1 MSKETERLLIQQQ
14 TGAYVPTEQEEA
26 LLESI
31 RGNRASRPQDGLPR
45 PGPAVFDNRINP
57 LGEMRNEI
65 VTPEAIQAGWGQ
77 ARFDR
82 GEFTPGED
90 LENKRAL
97 EQSGFSKILN
107 GTMKGGVFAL
117 TTAAE
122 TTAGI
127 VNGLF
132 SGLGELGRQI
142 ATGDEISVNTAIGR
156 GVDNWTARTMADIQK
171 LSEEWFPNYRTEE
184 ERSSEYQSQ
193 WLRHIFS
200 PNFIGDSF
208 LKNLGF
214 TVGAIAGGA
223 AWSKVLN
230 AGLKSLTAGKMLK
243 GVTAAA
249 SGDNEAKS
257 LLEGVAKAVGGVGDV
272 SIIAD
277 DAAIAKT
284 FGQAAK
290 GLNKLTTKHE
300 LFGGIIAA
308 MGEGTMEGVMAR
320 NEFMDDWNARL
331 KNEYSNAYENLE
343 QTIIEEEKAKANSL
357 LVRAVPQFDENGDA
371 TEPRYEL
378 NDRGLELLGERQ
390 RELAADYAK
399 KRQWAENQGDRL
411 AATTFFWNLPILTVS
426 NTMQFGRMLS
436 GGFKTARS
444 NIAKVAGEVTRE
456 AGKLTAEYTGR
467 TANRGLRVAARSLR
481 NGAAEAAEE
490 MAQGFISS
498 GANKVADARM
508 TSFNDDGYDRR
519 VLSGVGDWFSTM
531 LEGGGE
537 YLGDWKNW
545 QEGFMGLAT
554 GLLGIPGKK
563 WNGGVI
569 GAAQEIREEDRM
581 SQAAAEKLNARVNDP
596 KFQEAW
602 RGYVRHNKY
611 DAQMEEAAKNDDH
624 YAWSTANDKQKISD
638 IMMFANAGRLQDLY
652 DIVDNYANMTDA
664 QAEEKGV
671 TEQATTQ
678 QNQTQVQNNP
688 AETIEKV
695 REQAKDIKDTI
706 QMYSDMYDAMTT
718 LSPIGTS
725 DKQIQEMIATSM
737 NIKSME
743 KRFLTLFDEV
753 VKGLEPY
760 VAPLSSIGKDGEEI
774 TDEAKTLARAKD
786 IYSTL
791 AKIITDTGNGINYD
805 TVQDYFDSVAMMAT
819 LDDMVE
825 SSGNPTFKQKF
836 DDMKKIANDRRAF
849 LRKLVT
855 LQNLEPGEY
864 DKRVQTPEKV
874 ATDVQKEN
882 AKKAVNGLGNFKD
895 IRRKYMELGTE
906 QNGQQSQ
913 QNFLDSIAPL
923 EKENPAVK
931 DFLSFKKRYDAFK
944 AYVDKGIAVKQPEGA
959 MPVNKQMIDSV
970 MDDIFYRTTS
980 ADDLAQ
986 LPPAAFRVESGFL
999 DDQSLWITVP
1009 GLPPMRPSAATYDA
1023 LKDALRNAMRSF
1035 MALETSTASRN
1046 TGSAKPVDDTPPAG
1060 TRDSTPVGYDAAQPG
1075 SNVQDTT
1082 PAAVQGS
1089 SQQPTQPTET
1099 PAAVETSV
1107 ESTIPLSTDVATVA
1121 STEPAAQE
1129 QGAEQNADTSS
1140 AENTAIESAPVAL
1153 DKLADTRIDYAMEA
1167 EEDYVPREVKEDVG
1181 KENGRGREKYLFYRT
1196 SVPEI
1201 ATGEAK
1207 KARRAIE
1214 MRSRELR
1221 KDANLSDFIEYL
1233 QHNVDRAQENVNSA
1247 ANKAERTEAENELKL
1262 ANKALEGWKDIWYA
1276 LKDRGAFEEAAIGV
1290 QTGDEVEF
1298 IIDPSFPQYKG
1309 QPQVLLRNKRTGKIY
1324 SVLSNQVSDYYGLRD
1339 LHKAIDDE
1347 YAASNIG
1354 PNDVFVFSK
1363 TSKVFAKP
1371 SGYIDYAF
1379 DDAPRDIR
1387 EIPGYDL
1394 VKDSPILY
1402 ISRNGTPIII
1412 RGDKSTP
1419 IPEQYSDPVKNVRA
1433 YRQEAMYLLV
1443 PMNKNFSIPVGITTT
1458 RFSASNKDADNPVIK
1473 DIRRQIDK
1481 IVSTVKNA
1489 GDDLIEENDRLKAR
1503 TKGLSMVMDIHD
1515 IDFRVESIE
1524 GVTMLSVVTNKPS
1537 ESAVG
1542 DPPVY
1547 FAQNE
1552 ITEEAL
1558 VDFLASQNKHIR
1570 PEIEDGKLK
1579 HMSYY
1584 ISEGLLE
1591 SNAKKLIPKGVDV
1604 YIYPWVGDR
1613 FSPASTNQ
1621 MDIDSAISSA
1631 ESPMP
1636 ASVTTGDEY
1645 EAVDPNDEVTTI
1657 TSIENNV
1664 PIEPQEDIP
1673 AEDAE
1678 EDKPVFWDS
1687 LDGGVQAELGKQ
1699 GYTKEFFDT
1708 LSEEMKKRLISCLN
1722 VG

>member
-1 MSKETERLLIQQQ
+1 MSKETERLLTEQQ
-14 TGAYVPTEQEEA
+14 TGVYVPTEQEAA

-31 RGNRASRPQDGLPR
+31 RSNRIPRPQDGLPR
-45 PGPAVFDNRINP
+45 PGPAFFENRINP

-77 ARFDR
+77 SRFDR

-142 ATGDEISVNTAIGR
+142 ATGDEISVNSAVGR

-193 WLRHIFS
+193 WLRHIFT

-214 TVGAIAGGA
+214 TVGALVGGA

-230 AGLKSLTAGKMLK
+230 AGLKTLTAGKMLK

-249 SGDNEAKS
+249 SGDKEAKS

-272 SIIAD
+272 SIVAD

-320 NEFMDDWNARL
+320 NEFMDDWNGRL
-331 KNEYSNAYENLE
+331 REEYANSYENLE
-343 QTIIEEEKAKANSL
+343 QSIIDEELAKSGSTL
-357 LVRAVPQFDENGDA
+357 LRAIPQFDEEGNA
-371 TEPRYEL
+371 IEPRYEL
-378 NDRGLELLGERQ
+378 NDAGLKLLGERQ

-399 KRQWAENQGDRL
+399 KRQWAENLGDRL
-411 AATTFFWNLPILTVS
+411 AATTFFWNLPVLTVS

-444 NIAKVAGEVTRE
+444 NVAKVAGDITMN
-456 AGKLTAEYTGR
+456 AGKLTAEYTDR

-498 GANKVADARM
+498 GAKNVADSRL

-519 VLSGVGDWFSTM
+519 VLSDVGAWFSQM
-531 LEGGGE
+531 MEGGGE

-554 GLLGIPGKK
+554 GLLGIPGKR
-563 WNGGVI
+563 WNGGVV

-611 DAQMEEAAKNDDH
+611 DAQMEEAARNDDH
-624 YAWSTANDKQKISD
+624 YAWTTANDKQKISD

-718 LSPIGTS
+718 LAPIGTS
-725 DKQIQEMIATSM
+725 DSQLQEMIATSM
-737 NIKSME
+737 NIKAME
-743 KRFLTLFDEV
+743 KRFLTMFDEV

-760 VAPLSSIGKDGEEI
+760 VTPLSSIGKEGEEI
-774 TDEAKTLARAKD
+774 TDEKKTLDRAKE
-786 IYSTL
+786 IYSNL
-791 AKIITDTGNGINYD
+791 ARIITNTGNGINYE
-805 TVQDYFDSVAMMAT
+805 TVQDYFDSIAT
-819 LDDMVE
+819 MRTLEDMVE
-825 SSGNPTFKQKF
+825 SSGDPTFKQKF
-836 DDMKKIANDRRAF
+836 ADMKKIANDRRAF
-849 LRKLVT
+849 LKKLVT
-855 LQNLEPGEY
+855 LQNMEPGEY
-864 DKRVQTPEKV
+864 DTKVKTPEKV
-874 ATDVQKEN
+874 TTEVQKQN
-882 AKKAVNGLGNFKD
+882 AQKAVNGLGNFKD
-895 IRRKYMELGTE
+895 IRRRYMELAENGE
-906 QNGQQSQ
+906 QA
-913 QNFLDSIAPL
+913 QNNFIDSIAPL

-931 DFLSFKKRYDAFK
+931 EFLAFKKRYDAFR
-944 AYVDKGIAVKQPEGA
+944 AYVSKGIDIQQPEGA
-959 MPVNKQMIDSV
+959 MQVTGPMIESV
-970 MDDIFYRTTS
+970 LDDIFYRTTS

-986 LPPAAFRVESGFL
+986 LPPAAFRVESSFL
-999 DDQSLWITVP
+999 DDESLWMNIP
-1009 GLPPMRPSAATYDA
+1009 GLPTVKPSPATYDA
-1023 LKDALRNAMRSF
+1023 LKDGLRNAMRKF
-1035 MALETSTASRN
+1035 MAMETSTASRN
-1046 TGSAKPVDDTPPAG
+1046 TGSSKPVADNPPAG
-1060 TRDSTPVGYDAAQPG
+1060 TTDSTPTGYDASQPG
-1075 SNVQDTT
+1075 SNVNAG
-1082 PAAVQGS
+1082 PAAQAAP
-1089 SQQPTQPTET
+1089 QPFTPEVVPPAAEPAPTET
-1099 PAAVETSV
+1099 PAETQP
-1107 ESTIPLSTDVATVA
+1107 E
-1121 STEPAAQE
+1121 
-1129 QGAEQNADTSS
+1129 
-1140 AENTAIESAPVAL
+1140 APVADTPVSL
-1153 DKLADTRIDYAMEA
+1153 DVSAGQVIDNSMDA
-1167 EEDYVPREVKEDVG
+1167 EEETVPQAVTDDVG
-1181 KENGRGREKYLFYRT
+1181 KENGHGREKYLYYRT

-1201 ATGEAK
+1201 ATVEAR

-1214 MRSRELR
+1214 MRSRDLR
-1221 KDANLSDFIEYL
+1221 KDADLSDFIEYL
-1233 QHNVDRAQENVNSA
+1233 QHNVARAQENVDNA
-1247 ANKAERTEAENELKL
+1247 ANANEKRDAETELKL
-1262 ANKALEGWKDIWYA
+1262 AQQALEGWKDIWFA
-1276 LKDRGAFEEAAIGV
+1276 LKDRGAFDEAAMGI

-1298 IIDPSFPQYKG
+1298 IIDPSFPTYKG
-1309 QPQVLLRNKRTGKIY
+1309 KQQILLRNKRTGKIY
-1324 SVLSNQVSDYYGLRD
+1324 SVLSNQVSDYFGLRD
-1339 LHKAIDDE
+1339 LHKAIDGE
-1347 YAASNIG
+1347 YAASNVG
-1354 PNDVFVFSK
+1354 PNDIFVFSK
-1363 TSKVFAKP
+1363 TSRVFAKP
-1371 SGYIDYAF
+1371 SGLIDYAF
-1379 DDAPRDIR
+1379 DAAPRDIR
-1387 EIPGYDL
+1387 EIPGYDS
-1394 VKDSPILY
+1394 VKDAPILY
-1402 ISRNGTPIII
+1402 ISRNGTPTII
-1412 RGDKSTP
+1412 RGDKATP
-1419 IPEQYSDPVKNVRA
+1419 IPEQYNDAMKNVRA
-1433 YRQEAMYLLV
+1433 YRQESMFLLV
-1443 PMNKNFSIPVGITTT
+1443 PMNKNFYIPIGITTAK
-1458 RFSASNKDADNPVIK
+1458 FSASNKDADNPVIK
-1473 DIRRQIDK
+1473 DIRKQAMK
-1481 IVSTVKNA
+1481 IVNFVKNA
-1489 GDDLIEENDRLKAR
+1489 GDDLIAENEGLAAR
-1503 TKGLSMVMDIHD
+1503 VKGLAAVLDIHD
-1515 IDFRVESIE
+1515 IDFRIEDRE
-1524 GVTMLSVVTNKPS
+1524 GVTSLSIVTGKPS

-1542 DPPVY
+1542 DSPVY
-1547 FAQNE
+1547 FAKDA
-1552 ITEEAL
+1552 ITEEML
-1558 VDFLASQNKHIR
+1558 VDFLAAQNKHIR
-1570 PEIEDGKLK
+1570 PEVENSKLK

-1584 ISEGLLE
+1584 VSEGLLE
-1591 SNAKKLIPKGVDV
+1591 SNAAMLRPKGVDV
-1604 YIYPWVGDR
+1604 YIYPWLGDK
-1613 FSPASTNQ
+1613 FGIASTQ
-1621 MDIDSAISSA
+1621 QA
-1631 ESPMP
+1631 EIAEQEQKEDVKETPVVAPLDDDYS
-1636 ASVTTGDEY
+1636 
-1645 EAVDPNDEVTTI
+1645 AVDPEDDTEVYEASENSQPI
-1657 TSIENNV
+1657 T
-1664 PIEPQEDIP
+1664 PQEDIP
-1673 AEDAE
+1673 AQDAE
-1678 EDKPVFWDS
+1678 EDKPITWVS
-1687 LDGGVQAELGKQ
+1687 LGEDVRGELKKQ
-1699 GYTKEFFDT
+1699 GYTSDFFDT
-1708 LSEEMKKRLISCLN
+1708 LSEEMKHQLVSCIN